1 MRKNK
6 DKEIIKVLR
15 EEYDSRLNYFLSEKI
30 TIKDKRDNNLV
41 KYAKGLKVRDKA
53 GFEYTFIGIVNKD
66 GQEYIKLYLPEFG
79 IEVDKQKSGA
89 TSRLFEIDGLNAD
102 DYDEQGF
109 YSSKSGSGLDISMT
123 NDGDGIGFSDK
134 NNFRGDLAKDYEGEI
149 NYNIDDTKNY
159 DEYNEDD
166 YDINKNAETDK
177 FVKVPKKEVIKY
189 ILVPLGEFEERFSV

>member
-1 MRKNK
+1 MSSNK
-6 DKEIIKVLR
+6 EKDIMVVMR
-15 EEYDSRLNYFLSEKI
+15 EEYENRLKYFLSEKI
-30 TIKDKRDNNLV
+30 SIKDKRDNNLV

-79 IEVDKQKSGA
+79 IEVEKQKGGA
-89 TSRLFEIDGLNAD
+89 TSKLFEIDELNLD

-123 NDGDGIGFSDK
+123 NDGDGVGFSDK
-134 NNFRGDLAKDYEGEI
+134 KNFRGDLAKDYDNKI
-149 NYNIDDTKNY
+149 NYNIDDTKYY
-159 DEYNEDD
+159 DEYHEDD
-166 YDINKNAETDK
+166 YDIKKSAEIDR
-177 FVKVPKKEVIKY
+177 FVKMPKKEVIKY

>member
-123 NDGDGIGFSDK
+123 NDGDGVGFSDK

>member
-79 IEVDKQKSGA
+79 IEVDKKKSGA
-89 TSRLFEIDGLNAD
+89 TSRLFEIDGLNSD

>member
-79 IEVDKQKSGA
+79 IEVDKKKSGA